1 MKMQSTPQTN
11 QISGPVPLSFCIILY
26 KDGRIDRLVDRPLG
40 EYLTAI
46 SNASIAW
53 IDCSTSDEAKE
64 IEQIAQVAAFSKIPI
79 PKLTT
84 GFYSAYEDY
93 DTELGI
99 MLPSAT
105 VKGEKMMVHPLF
117 VLIRDNFIITV
128 HSEEINRL
136 LRFSRYAP
144 PFFKK
149 IAEEPMVDKIT
160 RILERIIDENND
172 RNFEY
177 LREIEMHG
185 DQISKSLIEENL
197 AKRKIAH
204 DIYRMKHVLIDYLN
218 VLWATKDV
226 VDSLRYGD
234 ADLITNDEKLLGRIG
249 ILSDNID
256 RHIELSEQM
265 SNVLSSGL
273 EVMQSIYNNQL
284 QSMNNRFALVTA
296 YLTVLGTAFL
306 VPNTIATIAGSGVMG
321 GTMAAQW
328 WYIPLTHPLHGDRDC
343 GFFALGAPRLG
354 DESGR
359 LISGISAGRVNAPFL
374 IFFSSGSNQSPMH
387 CFTTPNPASLS
398 KNIAPIRAS
407 TVSARIVSSPSLRSS
422 FSPRPSRMNRLIF
435 NRLPTFARV
444 SFFST
449 GSLFTVISPL
459 VSRPFS
465 IR

>member
-1 MKMQSTPQTN
+1 MKMQTTPQTQAAN
-11 QISGPVPLSFCIILY
+11 GPTPLSFCILLY
-26 KDGRIDRLVDRPLG
+26 KDGRIDRLVDRSLE
-40 EYLTAI
+40 EYLSATGEA
-46 SNASIAW
+46 AIAW
-53 IDCSTSDEAKE
+53 IDCSTRDDTRE
-64 IEQIAQVAAFSKIPI
+64 IEQIAQRAGFSKIPI

-105 VKGEKMMVHPLF
+105 VRTEKMTVHPLF
-117 VLIRDNFIITV
+117 VLIRDNLILTV
-128 HSEEINRL
+128 HCTEINRL

-144 PFFKK
+144 QFFKK
-149 IAEEPMVDKIT
+149 IAEETPVNRATMV
-160 RILERIIDENND
+160 LERIIDENND

-197 AKRKIAH
+197 AKKKIAH
-204 DIYRMKHVLIDYLN
+204 DIYLMKHVLIDYLN
-218 VLWATKDV
+218 VLWSTKDV

-284 QSMNNRFALVTA
+284 QSLNNRFALVTA

-306 VPNTIATIAGSGVMG
+306 VPNTIATIAGSGIMG

-328 WYIPLTHPLHGDRDC
+328 WYLPLL
-343 GFFALGAPRLG
+343 L
-354 DESGR
+354 
-359 LISGISAGRVNAPFL
+359 
-374 IFFSSGSNQSPMH
+374 
-387 CFTTPNPASLS
+387 
-398 KNIAPIRAS
+398 
-407 TVSARIVSSPSLRSS
+407 
-422 FSPRPSRMNRLIF
+422 
-435 NRLPTFARV
+435 
-444 SFFST
+444 FST
-449 GSLFTVISPL
+449 IIATLASFLWVL
-459 VSRPFS
+459 HVWKMKQDD
-465 IR
+465 

>member
-1 MKMQSTPQTN
+1 MKMQSTPQPSTAA
-11 QISGPVPLSFCIILY
+11 GPVPLSFCITLNQ
-26 KDGRIDRLVDRPLG
+26 DGRIDRLVDRPLE
-40 EYLTAI
+40 EYLSAVRE
-46 SNASIAW
+46 ASVSW
-53 IDCSTSDEAKE
+53 IDYSTSDDDRE
-64 IEQIAQVAAFSKIPI
+64 IEKIAQIAGFTKIPI

-99 MLPSAT
+99 MLPSVT
-105 VKGEKMMVHPLF
+105 VKVEKMTVHPLF
-117 VLIRDNFIITV
+117 VLIRDNFVITV

-136 LRFSRYAP
+136 LRFSRYAQQ
-144 PFFKK
+144 FFKR
-149 IAEEPMVDKIT
+149 ISSESTVDKIT
-160 RILERIIDENND
+160 LMLERIIDENND

-185 DQISKSLIEENL
+185 DAISKSLIEENV

-204 DIYRMKHVLIDYLN
+204 EIYRMKHVLIDYLN

-284 QSMNNRFALVTA
+284 QSLNNRFALVTA

-306 VPNTIATIAGSGVMG
+306 VPNTIATIAGSGIME

-328 WYIPLTHPLHGDRDC
+328 WYVPL
-343 GFFALGAPRLG
+343 
-354 DESGR
+354 
-359 LISGISAGRVNAPFL
+359 LIL
-374 IFFSSGSNQSPMH
+374 
-387 CFTTPNPASLS
+387 
-398 KNIAPIRAS
+398 S
-407 TVSARIVSSPSLRSS
+407 TVIATMTS
-422 FSPRPSRMNRLIF
+422 FLWVVHVWKKRDDD
-435 NRLPTFARV
+435 
-444 SFFST
+444 
-449 GSLFTVISPL
+449 
-459 VSRPFS
+459 
-465 IR
+465 

>member
-1 MKMQSTPQTN
+1 MFQDTGENARVGYFYTVPASIAPLIKGRHSLHSRGTIMKMQSSPQTSPP
-11 QISGPVPLSFCIILY
+11 SGPVPLSFCILLY
-26 KDGRIDRLVDRPLG
+26 QDGSIERMVDQPLA
-40 EYLTAI
+40 EYFAAI
-46 SNASIAW
+46 HKASMIW
-53 IDCSTSDEAKE
+53 IDCSTLDDEKD
-64 IEQIAQVAAFSKIPI
+64 IEQIAQIAGFSKIPI

-99 MLPSAT
+99 MLPSVT
-105 VKGEKMMVHPLF
+105 VKTETMTVHPLF
-117 VLIRDNFIITV
+117 VLIRENIVITV
-128 HSEEINRL
+128 HSDKINRL
-136 LRFSRYAP
+136 LRLSRYAP
-144 PFFKK
+144 QFFKR
-149 IAEEPMVDKIT
+149 ISTENTPDKIT
-160 RILERIIDENND
+160 LMLERIIDENND

-185 DQISKSLIEENL
+185 DAISKSLIEENL

-284 QSMNNRFALVTA
+284 QNLNNRFALVTA

-306 VPNTIATIAGSGVMG
+306 VPNTIATVAGSGIME

-328 WYIPLTHPLHGDRDC
+328 WYIPL
-343 GFFALGAPRLG
+343 
-354 DESGR
+354 
-359 LISGISAGRVNAPFL
+359 LIG
-374 IFFSSGSNQSPMH
+374 
-387 CFTTPNPASLS
+387 
-398 KNIAPIRAS
+398 S
-407 TVSARIVSSPSLRSS
+407 TVIATLAS
-422 FSPRPSRMNRLIF
+422 FLWVLHVWKMKQDDD
-435 NRLPTFARV
+435 
-444 SFFST
+444 
-449 GSLFTVISPL
+449 
-459 VSRPFS
+459 
-465 IR
+465 

>member
-1 MKMQSTPQTN
+1 MKMQSTTKTPQIT
-11 QISGPVPLSFCIILY
+11 GPIPLSFCIILY
-26 KDGRIDRLVDRPLG
+26 NDGRIERLVDRPIG
-40 EYLTAI
+40 EYLTEI
-46 SNASIAW
+46 NEASIAW
-53 IDCSTSDEAKE
+53 IDCSTSDDDKE
-64 IEQIAQVAAFSKIPI
+64 IEQIAQVAGFNKIPI

-93 DTELGI
+93 DTEMGI

-105 VKGEKMMVHPLF
+105 VKAEKMMVHPLF
-117 VLIRDNFIITV
+117 ILIRDNFILTV
-128 HSEEINRL
+128 HSQEINRL

-144 PFFKK
+144 QFFKK
-149 IAEEPMVDKIT
+149 IAEESVVDKIT
-160 RILERIIDENND
+160 LVLERIIDENND

-234 ADLITNDEKLLGRIG
+234 ADLITNNEKLLGRIG

-306 VPNTIATIAGSGVMG
+306 VPNTIATIAGSGIME

-328 WYIPLTHPLHGDRDC
+328 WYLPLLILSTV
-343 GFFALGAPRLG
+343 FATA
-354 DESGR
+354 
-359 LISGISAGRVNAPFL
+359 
-374 IFFSSGSNQSPMH
+374 
-387 CFTTPNPASLS
+387 ASLLW
-398 KNIAPIRAS
+398 
-407 TVSARIVSSPSLRSS
+407 VLHVW
-422 FSPRPSRMNRLIF
+422 RMK
-435 NRLPTFARV
+435 
-444 SFFST
+444 SDD
-449 GSLFTVISPL
+449 
-459 VSRPFS
+459 
-465 IR
+465 

>member
-1 MKMQSTPQTN
+1 MKMQSTPQTS
-11 QISGPVPLSFCIILY
+11 QISGPIPLSFCILLY
-26 KDGRIDRLVDRPLG
+26 KDGRIDRLVDRPLL

-46 SNASIAW
+46 RDASIAW
-53 IDCSTSDEAKE
+53 IDCSTSDDAKE
-64 IEQIAQVAAFSKIPI
+64 IEQIAQVAGFSKIPI

-105 VKGEKMMVHPLF
+105 VKAEKMMVHPLF

-149 IAEEPMVDKIT
+149 IAEEPLVDKIT
-160 RILERIIDENND
+160 RVLERIIDENND

-234 ADLITNDEKLLGRIG
+234 ADLITNEEKLLGRIG

-306 VPNTIATIAGSGVMG
+306 VPNTIATIAGSGVME

-328 WYIPLTHPLHGDRDC
+328 WYVPL
-343 GFFALGAPRLG
+343 
-354 DESGR
+354 
-359 LISGISAGRVNAPFL
+359 LILSTVVATA
-374 IFFSSGSNQSPMH
+374 
-387 CFTTPNPASLS
+387 ASLLWVLHVWGM
-398 KNIAPIRAS
+398 KADD
-407 TVSARIVSSPSLRSS
+407 
-422 FSPRPSRMNRLIF
+422 
-435 NRLPTFARV
+435 
-444 SFFST
+444 
-449 GSLFTVISPL
+449 
-459 VSRPFS
+459 
-465 IR
+465 

>member
-1 MKMQSTPQTN
+1 MKMQITPQTP
-11 QISGPVPLSFCIILY
+11 QISGPIPLSFCIILN
-26 KDGRIDRLVDRPLG
+26 KDGRIDRLVDRPIG

-53 IDCSTSDEAKE
+53 IDCSTIDDDKE
-64 IEQIAQVAAFSKIPI
+64 IEQIAQVAGFSKIPI

-105 VKGEKMMVHPLF
+105 VKAEKMMVHPLF
-117 VLIRDNFIITV
+117 VLIRDNFILTV
-128 HSEEINRL
+128 HSGEINRL

-149 IAEEPMVDKIT
+149 IAEETGVDKIT
-160 RILERIIDENND
+160 LMLERIIDENND

-226 VDSLRYGD
+226 INSLQYGD

-249 ILSDNID
+249 ILSDNIE

-265 SNVLSSGL
+265 SNVLASGL
-273 EVMQSIYNNQL
+273 EVMESIYL
-284 QSMNNRFALVTA
+284 S
-296 YLTVLGTAFL
+296 
-306 VPNTIATIAGSGVMG
+306 
-321 GTMAAQW
+321 
-328 WYIPLTHPLHGDRDC
+328 
-343 GFFALGAPRLG
+343 
-354 DESGR
+354 
-359 LISGISAGRVNAPFL
+359 LIHI
-374 IFFSSGSNQSPMH
+374 
-387 CFTTPNPASLS
+387 
-398 KNIAPIRAS
+398 
-407 TVSARIVSSPSLRSS
+407 
-422 FSPRPSRMNRLIF
+422 
-435 NRLPTFARV
+435 
-444 SFFST
+444 
-449 GSLFTVISPL
+449 
-459 VSRPFS
+459 
-465 IR
+465 

>member
-1 MKMQSTPQTN
+1 MKMQSTPKTAPQA
-11 QISGPVPLSFCIILY
+11 GPNPLSFCIILFQ
-26 KDGRIDRLVDRPLG
+26 DGKIDRLVDRPFK

-46 SNASIAW
+46 GEASIAW
-53 IDCSTSDEAKE
+53 IDYSTKDDDSE
-64 IEQIAQVAAFSKIPI
+64 IEQLALCAGFSKIPI
-79 PKLTT
+79 PKLAH

-105 VKGEKMMVHPLF
+105 VKTETLHVYPLYI
-117 VLIRDNFIITV
+117 LIRDNLILTV
-128 HSEEINRL
+128 HNEAINRL

-144 PFFKK
+144 PFFKR
-149 IAEEPMVDKIT
+149 ISLENTADKIT
-160 RILERIIDENND
+160 LMLERIIDENND

-185 DQISKSLIEENL
+185 DAISKSLIEENL
-197 AKRKIAH
+197 AKKKVAR
-204 DIYRMKHVLIDYLN
+204 DIYHMKHVLIDYLN

-284 QSMNNRFALVTA
+284 QSLNNRFALVTA

-306 VPNTIATIAGSGVMG
+306 VPNTIATIAGSGLME

-328 WYIPLTHPLHGDRDC
+328 WYLPLL
-343 GFFALGAPRLG
+343 
-354 DESGR
+354 
-359 LISGISAGRVNAPFL
+359 
-374 IFFSSGSNQSPMH
+374 
-387 CFTTPNPASLS
+387 
-398 KNIAPIRAS
+398 
-407 TVSARIVSSPSLRSS
+407 
-422 FSPRPSRMNRLIF
+422 
-435 NRLPTFARV
+435 
-444 SFFST
+444 
-449 GSLFTVISPL
+449 VISTIVATL
-459 VSRPFS
+459 TSFLWVLHVWKMKGED
-465 IR
+465 

>member
-1 MKMQSTPQTN
+1 MKMQSTPQKSQDTGA
-11 QISGPVPLSFCIILY
+11 IPLSFCIILS
-26 KDGRIDRLVDRPLG
+26 KDGRIDRLMDRPLE
-40 EYLTAI
+40 EYLAAI
-46 SNASIAW
+46 SDASIAW
-53 IDCSTSDEAKE
+53 IDHTTIEDNKE
-64 IEQIAQVAAFSKIPI
+64 IENIAQVAGFSRIPV

-105 VKGEKMMVHPLF
+105 VRAEKMSVHPLF
-117 VLIRDNFIITV
+117 VLIRDNLILTV
-128 HSEEINRL
+128 HCEEINRL

-144 PFFKK
+144 QFFKK
-149 IAEEPMVDKIT
+149 IAEKPLVDKIT
-160 RILERIIDENND
+160 MVLERIIDENND

-185 DQISKSLIEENL
+185 DSISKSLIEENL

-234 ADLITNDEKLLGRIG
+234 SDLITNDEKLLGRIG

-296 YLTVLGTAFL
+296 YLTVLGTAVL

-321 GTMAAQW
+321 GTMGAQS
-328 WYIPLTHPLHGDRDC
+328 WYVPL
-343 GFFALGAPRLG
+343 
-354 DESGR
+354 
-359 LISGISAGRVNAPFL
+359 LILSTIIATVV
-374 IFFSSGSNQSPMH
+374 
-387 CFTTPNPASLS
+387 SL
-398 KNIAPIRAS
+398 
-407 TVSARIVSSPSLRSS
+407 LW
-422 FSPRPSRMNRLIF
+422 
-435 NRLPTFARV
+435 
-444 SFFST
+444 
-449 GSLFTVISPL
+449 VIH
-459 VSRPFS
+459 VWRK
-465 IR
+465 REDD

>member
-1 MKMQSTPQTN
+1 MKMQSTPQ
-11 QISGPVPLSFCIILY
+11 ISSINGPVPLSFCIALY
-26 KDGRIDRLVDRPLG
+26 QDGRVERLVDRPLE
-40 EYLTAI
+40 EYFSAVR
-46 SNASIAW
+46 NATIAW
-53 IDCSTSDEAKE
+53 IDCSTTDDDRQ
-64 IEQIAQVAAFSKIPI
+64 IEQIAQNAGFSKIPI

-105 VKGEKMMVHPLF
+105 VKGDKLKVHPLF
-117 VLIRDNFIITV
+117 ILIRDNVVLTV

-144 PFFKK
+144 PFFKR
-149 IAEEPMVDKIT
+149 ISSETTPDKIT
-160 RILERIIDENND
+160 LILERIIDENND

-185 DQISKSLIEENL
+185 DAISKSLIEERL
-197 AKRKIAH
+197 AKKKIAH
-204 DIYRMKHVLIDYLN
+204 DIYNMKHGLIDYLN

-284 QSMNNRFALVTA
+284 QSLNNRFALVTA

-306 VPNTIATIAGSGVMG
+306 VPNTIATIAGSGVME
-321 GTMAAQW
+321 GTMGSQW
-328 WYIPLTHPLHGDRDC
+328 WYIPLLAVSTI
-343 GFFALGAPRLG
+343 GATA
-354 DESGR
+354 
-359 LISGISAGRVNAPFL
+359 ISLLWVVHVWQKREDD
-374 IFFSSGSNQSPMH
+374 
-387 CFTTPNPASLS
+387 
-398 KNIAPIRAS
+398 
-407 TVSARIVSSPSLRSS
+407 
-422 FSPRPSRMNRLIF
+422 
-435 NRLPTFARV
+435 
-444 SFFST
+444 
-449 GSLFTVISPL
+449 
-459 VSRPFS
+459 
-465 IR
+465 